1 LHIFYIS
8 FGLFPRTYDLIHIG
22 QKLSIFAIILV
33 LLYKS
38 IKEAFMSYLKKVEES
53 AKTRNN
59 FFVRESQAGDVD
71 IRYMD
76 RQSGVFFTTSVLPAG
91 VKASIIDEDFEKT
104 RYRVLL
110 QGEEGDKLLNKVK
123 ELAPDPEDV
132 EKLLDT
138 IEKVCLEYVKNKD

>member
-1 LHIFYIS
+1 
-8 FGLFPRTYDLIHIG
+8 
-22 QKLSIFAIILV
+22 
-33 LLYKS
+33 
-38 IKEAFMSYLKKVEES
+38 MSYLKKVEES